1 MKREAKT
8 YTIGDRTL
16 TVKQWATEMKIPAG
30 YIHNR
35 LALGWSIERAVMTPV
50 LTHGGRRALHESKP
64 RENETHR
71 VFPEREGSGYVPP
84 PKSEKQLREEAA
96 DARIEEEIRKLRA
109 LVLVVPDQRHVD
121 CDCSACLPPTY

>member
-16 TVKQWATEMKIPAG
+16 TVKQWATEMKIPAA

-35 LALGWSIERAVMTPV
+35 ISLGWSIERAVMTPV

-64 RENETHR
+64 RANETHR

-109 LVLVVPDQRHVD
+109 LVLVRVTP
-121 CDCSACLPPTY
+121 